1 MKQQIEELEETL
13 HSKTDLIL
21 ELSAFMNE
29 QATKIVAL
37 ESKEISSSEHIAEQ
51 EIQPNNDK
59 IIELEMILSS
69 KEESIA

>member
-1 MKQQIEELEETL
+1 M
-13 HSKTDLIL
+13 

-37 ESKEISSSEHIAEQ
+37 EAKEISSSEHITEQ
-51 EIQPNNDK
+51 EIQPNSDK
-59 IIELEMILSS
+59 VIELEMILAS